1 MSDAASIR
9 GPTSSVKNPI
19 LVRERRLALIKAA
32 VEVFHAKGYHACR
45 VADVAEAAGISQGTV
60 YNYVNSK
67 EDLLF
72 MVCED
77 HLLGYER
84 IVNSALEGAKTAKE
98 KLDALLKATVE
109 AIFSY
114 RKHYIVMLR
123 ELHLVEKNRR
133 RAFMKLAADQ
143 RKICEDIL
151 IEIAKE
157 EGLDVRNSLLV
168 SNMMIFL
175 PSFLISRGW
184 DFNRSVAEEEVT
196 RFLITFMRRGLRAD
210 EFPHQ
215 SALDD

>member
-1 MSDAASIR
+1 MSDTASFP

-84 IVNSALEGAKTAKE
+84 IVTTALEGAKTAKE

-109 AIFSY
+109 AIFTY

-143 RKICEDIL
+143 RKICEDAL

-157 EGLDVRNSLLV
+157 EGLDVGNTLLV

-184 DFNRSVAEEEVT
+184 DFHRSVSKEEVT
-196 RFLITFMRRGLRAD
+196 EFLISFMRRGLKA
-210 EFPHQ
+210 
-215 SALDD
+215 

>member
-1 MSDAASIR
+1 MSDTASFP

-84 IVNSALEGAKTAKE
+84 IVTTALEGAKTAKE

-109 AIFSY
+109 AIFTY

-143 RKICEDIL
+143 RKICEDAL

-157 EGLDVRNSLLV
+157 EGLDVGNTLLV

-184 DFNRSVAEEEVT
+184 DFHRSVSKQEVT
-196 RFLITFMRRGLRAD
+196 EFLISFMRRGLKA
-210 EFPHQ
+210 
-215 SALDD
+215 

>member
-1 MSDAASIR
+1 MADAVALP
-9 GPTSSVKNPI
+9 GPTSSVKNPV

-32 VEVFHAKGYHACR
+32 VEIFHAKGYHACR

-84 IVNSALEGAKTAKE
+84 IVTTALDGAKTPKE

-109 AIFSY
+109 AIFTY

-123 ELHLVEKNRR
+123 ELHLVEKGRR
-133 RAFMKLAADQ
+133 RGFMKLAADQ
-143 RKICEDIL
+143 RRICEDAL

-157 EGLDVRNSLLV
+157 EGLDVGNTLLV

-184 DFNRSVAEEEVT
+184 DFHRSVSEEEV
-196 RFLITFMRRGLRAD
+196 REFLISFMRRGIKA
-210 EFPHQ
+210 
-215 SALDD
+215 

>member
-1 MSDAASIR
+1 MSDAVSLS

-19 LVRERRLALIKAA
+19 LVRERRLALVKAA

-84 IVNSALEGAKTAKE
+84 IVATALESAKTAKE

-109 AIFSY
+109 AIFTY

-123 ELHLVEKNRR
+123 ELHLVEKSRR
-133 RAFMKLAADQ
+133 RGFMKLAADQ
-143 RKICEDIL
+143 RKICEDAL
-151 IEIAKE
+151 VEIARE
-157 EGLDVRNSLLV
+157 EGLDVGNTLLV

-184 DFNRSVAEEEVT
+184 DLHRSVSEEEV
-196 RFLITFMRRGLRAD
+196 REFLISFMRRGLKA
-210 EFPHQ
+210 
-215 SALDD
+215 

>member
-1 MSDAASIR
+1 MSDTASFP

-84 IVNSALEGAKTAKE
+84 IVTTALEGARTAKE

-109 AIFSY
+109 AIFTY

-143 RKICEDIL
+143 RKICEDAL

-157 EGLDVRNSLLV
+157 EGLDVGNTLLV

-184 DFNRSVAEEEVT
+184 DFHRSVSKEEVT
-196 RFLITFMRRGLRAD
+196 EFLISFMRRGLKA
-210 EFPHQ
+210 
-215 SALDD
+215 